1 MSNPLAV
8 GLIVFALILGGA
20 YAGWKLRK
28 LLPTQHL
35 TEETKNLASVS
46 TAIVATLSA
55 LVLGLLISNAN
66 SSFIRL
72 GGEVTALSDKFSDWI
87 KCCSDTVP
95 SPSRLGKSCASMP
108 PRKRPTCS
116 QTIPQVC
123 A

>member
-8 GLIVFALILGGA
+8 GMIVFALILGGA

-72 GGEVTALSDKFSDWI
+72 GGEVTALSAQILRLDKMLLRYGSE
-87 KCCSDTVP
+87 
-95 SPSRLGKSCASMP
+95 
-108 PRKRPTCS
+108 S
-116 QTIPQVC
+116 QQAREVLRQYAT
-123 A
+123 